1 MSECGLRAPPQGDR
15 TGSPDRG
22 LWRHLRVARINHSFL
37 ELASVQC
44 QAEPNV
50 FHYLERGQAQD
61 LSLGT
66 KT

>member
-1 MSECGLRAPPQGDR
+1 MSECGVRAHPQGDR

-22 LWRHLRVARINHSFL
+22 LRRHLRVAGINHAFR
-37 ELASVQC
+37 ELASVQR
-44 QAEPNV
+44 QAETNV